1 MKFSNLLERLNYKEI
16 KNIEQ
21 YLDKFFNENDI
32 DLKFSGHFKKR
43 IIRREIEKDELID
56 TFLKL
61 YSKYKQKI
69 KRDNYKAFVFNISNY
84 LGIPIVIEYNKS
96 KDMFNLYPKTVFK
109 NDEEDKMINTAKKND
124 EDLLK
129 V

>member
-43 IIRREIEKDELID
+43 IIRREIEKNELID